1 MLISTTKKCFGF
13 PAVLL
18 CFSDYKRPDSVL
30 ARGFAVLTALISLIM
45 ITYFD
50 VSEIVLY
57 SGIEELKS
65 VTFNT
70 ANVDILLCGSLSRH

>member
-1 MLISTTKKCFGF
+1 
-13 PAVLL
+13 
-18 CFSDYKRPDSVL
+18 
-30 ARGFAVLTALISLIM
+30 M

-57 SGIEELKS
+57 SDIEEVKS

-70 ANVDILLCGSLSRH
+70 ANVDILLCGSLSRY